1 MHNFFNFLIILSGI
15 QNSTS
20 KDTQERALT
29 VFKDYDKLEEGN
41 NFQNFN
47 NNSTSNS
54 TNLTDTLPVKF
65 SIWTTEFQLPEILPN
80 NVDFESQS
88 QRLSVIYAMANGF
101 VYLVLRPFEGVE
113 KLMNEILVRP
123 NNTWNYFI
131 PFINDTEGLGYDQ
144 DNEGY
149 LPTKLYI
156 IYKFANFEIGYIVC
170 LTIGVAFCVATPIV
184 GVCFCSC
191 RLCDH
196 RCSGLKM
203 AKK

>member
-101 VYLVLRPFEGVE
+101 VYLVLRPFEGVQMQM
-113 KLMNEILVRP
+113 LN
-123 NNTWNYFI
+123 FI
-131 PFINDTEGLGYDQ
+131 SQ
-144 DNEGY
+144 S
-149 LPTKLYI
+149 TK
-156 IYKFANFEIGYIVC
+156 
-170 LTIGVAFCVATPIV
+170 PQ
-184 GVCFCSC
+184 
-191 RLCDH
+191 
-196 RCSGLKM
+196 
-203 AKK
+203 